1 VRFFP
6 ISKIEYQLNL
16 HFLATGRFCRPS
28 LGKFF
33 PRVSKEDVSG
43 VALYQKVLAIALMVI
58 GAVVMNG

>member
-28 LGKFF
+28 LG
-33 PRVSKEDVSG
+33 
-43 VALYQKVLAIALMVI
+43 ALIRYFKRGLDAT
-58 GAVVMNG
+58 

>member
-1 VRFFP
+1 M
-6 ISKIEYQLNL
+6 
-16 HFLATGRFCRPS
+16 